1 MFKFYTT
8 FFAMVVFIIS
18 GAVADVKNLTWY
30 DGDPE
35 NGGTQIDVGNSGAG
49 TCTVGSPIVF
59 PDVQSIPGYNIKWLV
74 IPGTAAPECDM
85 FSYYTSD
92 NRPSDYRR
100 YKALQDAPSGYS
112 SSNVNDLNPGEFAV
126 SFTNGEL
133 KGTAMCSGLAGDI
146 GNSDW
151 LWSNV
156 SSWSGKTEAELTS
169 ATGDKTYCW
178 CAAYSFTPN
187 NGDEPCVLSSP
198 LWVLSA
204 TNSTVD
210 NCLNSCASSCATATG
225 YSSGGGATRLRFRTM
240 LFGGQPPE

>member
-74 IPGTAAPECDM
+74 IPGPAAPECDM
-85 FSYYTSD
+85 FSYYTNENAGFEANRYRAFEGGTGSMNSD
-92 NRPSDYRR
+92 NIDG
-100 YKALQDAPSGYS
+100 LI
-112 SSNVNDLNPGEFAV
+112 PGDFAV
-126 SFTNGEL
+126 SFSNGEV
-133 KGTAMCSGLAGDI
+133 KGHAICSGLSGDN
-146 GNSDW
+146 GTEDW
-151 LWSNV
+151 DSSNV
-156 SSWSGKTEAELTS
+156 SSWSGKTETELITAS
-169 ATGDKTYCW
+169 GDKTYCW

-198 LWVLSA
+198 LWVLGTPNYTS
-204 TNSTVD
+204 N
-210 NCLNSCASSCATATG
+210 NECLGSCPYYCSINTKMGTQN
-225 YSSGGGATRLRFRTM
+225 RLRFRTM
-240 LFGGQPPE
+240 LFGGQL